1 MWRDI
6 RNCTAAAAA
15 WAASVALVPAL
26 AFAQAPTLQDV
37 ARVAALGLPQAVIY
51 TAREIV
57 TLDPARPTAQAV
69 AVVGDRILATGTLD
83 ELKVAM
89 GPQPYRV
96 DETFASQVIV
106 PGFIAQHDHPL
117 LAALTMTSEIIAIE
131 DWVLPQGTSKAAK
144 NHADYVK
151 RLTEAAARMPDP
163 NELLLTWGYHHYF
176 HGELKKAELDAI
188 SATRPVIVWHRSG
201 HEFYLN
207 SAAEKKYGVTKA
219 WFDTLTD
226 AQKKQSD
233 FANAHYWEQ
242 GWFAV
247 APLTIKDVATPQR
260 VRAGLELVESYYH
273 VNGVTLGSEP
283 GGVAAKQVQDVQ
295 NAVMSD
301 PATPFRWYFIA
312 DGKSITGTHP
322 DDKVDEE
329 TARLVAWGQGMTAYL
344 PKQVK
349 LFADGAIF
357 SQAMQVT
364 KPYADGHT
372 GEWMM
377 EPEFFARTMRVYWDL
392 GYQLHIH
399 VNGDA
404 GLDMVLD
411 QLDLNMRRRPR
422 ADHRTVI
429 IHFAISRPEQVAR
442 IKRLGAIVSG
452 NPYYPVA
459 LSDNYRT
466 NGLEPERADAMVRM
480 GDVEKAGIW
489 YSFHSDMPMAP
500 GQPLLLMWTAVN
512 RVTHEGNV
520 RAPEQRVSRL
530 GALRAV
536 TLDAAYSLQL
546 EKEVGSIVA
555 GKLANFTVL
564 ADNPVTID
572 PMKIKDIAVW
582 GTVHEGRV
590 LPVKRATAT
599 RASAAAAVN
608 DGITSTS
615 IEATSAA
622 ALELSQAIAARIVE
636 LLSHKHDH

>member
-1 MWRDI
+1 MP
-6 RNCTAAAAA
+6 AAAA
-15 WAASVALVPAL
+15 WAAMVALVPAL
-26 AFAQAPTLQDV
+26 AIAQAPTLQDV
-37 ARVAALGLPQAVIY
+37 AKAAAPGLPQAVIY

-83 ELKVAM
+83 ELKLAM

-106 PGFIAQHDHPL
+106 PGLIAQHDHPL

-144 NHADYVK
+144 NHADYIK
-151 RLTEAAARMPDP
+151 RLTEAAARMKDP
-163 NELLLTWGYHHYF
+163 SELLLTWGYHHYF

-188 SATRPVIVWHRSG
+188 SATRPMIVWHRSG

-219 WFDTLTD
+219 WFEKLTD

-247 APLTIKDVATPQR
+247 APLTITDVATPQR

-283 GGVAAKQVQDVQ
+283 GGVAAKQVQDAQ

-312 DGKSITGTHP
+312 DGKSITGKHP

-329 TARLVAWGQGMTAYL
+329 TAKLVSWGQGMTAYL
-344 PKQVK
+344 PRQVK

-364 KPYADGHT
+364 KPYSDRHS

-377 EPEFFARTMRVYWDL
+377 EPEFFARTMRVYWDSGPAPHPCEWRRWA
-392 GYQLHIH
+392 GY
-399 VNGDA
+399 GARPA
-404 GLDMVLD
+404 GTEHTPAAA
-411 QLDLNMRRRPR
+411 RRPSDGDHPFRHLASGAGGPHQAAGRHCQRQSVLPRGARGQLPDQR
-422 ADHRTVI
+422 AR
-429 IHFAISRPEQVAR
+429 AR
-442 IKRLGAIVSG
+442 ARGRDG
-452 NPYYPVA
+452 PHG
-459 LSDNYRT
+459 RR
-466 NGLEPERADAMVRM
+466 G
-480 GDVEKAGIW
+480 
-489 YSFHSDMPMAP
+489 
-500 GQPLLLMWTAVN
+500 
-512 RVTHEGNV
+512 
-520 RAPEQRVSRL
+520 
-530 GALRAV
+530 
-536 TLDAAYSLQL
+536 
-546 EKEVGSIVA
+546 
-555 GKLANFTVL
+555 
-564 ADNPVTID
+564 
-572 PMKIKDIAVW
+572 
-582 GTVHEGRV
+582 EGRHLV
-590 LPVKRATAT
+590 PR
-599 RASAAAAVN
+599 
-608 DGITSTS
+608 STPTCRWRRDS
-615 IEATSAA
+615 
-622 ALELSQAIAARIVE
+622 RCC
-636 LLSHKHDH
+636 